1 MDVDFSL
8 EARQFLEAHPKEKL
22 EGLSLDER
30 VSKLLEA
37 KARLHNEHFDKKIS
51 SEQLET
57 VFNRGQAVTDWVYCA
72 SKSNMQW
79 SFARVN
85 KFIYMHQDKKVGKS
99 YRCAD
104 RDIAEGELEYETE
117 MAGQGYH
124 DYTDLD
130 FAVARLDLKN
140 IQVSEDESN
149 RKIKGL
155 LGMKFIQED

>member
-57 VFNRGQAVTDWVYCA
+57 VF
-72 SKSNMQW
+72 
-79 SFARVN
+79 
-85 KFIYMHQDKKVGKS
+85 
-99 YRCAD
+99 
-104 RDIAEGELEYETE
+104 
-117 MAGQGYH
+117 
-124 DYTDLD
+124 
-130 FAVARLDLKN
+130 
-140 IQVSEDESN
+140 
-149 RKIKGL
+149 
-155 LGMKFIQED
+155 